1 LTHDSAHHWG
11 DQDFAPGRSHRDVF
25 REVDPGRCHVPGRTL
40 IPASHCG
47 ASVNS
52 QLAHKERIMQ
62 TVKLNNGVE
71 IPILGFGV
79 FQIIDPNEC
88 ERNVIDA
95 IQTGYSHIDTAASY
109 QNEEAVG
116 RGIQQSG
123 VAREKLFIT
132 TKLWIQSNGYEGT
145 LKALENSLKRL
156 QLDYIDLYLIHQPL
170 GDVYGEW
177 RAMEDLY
184 QQGKVRAIGVS
195 NFYPDRIMDLMI
207 HNKITPAVNQI
218 EVNPFQQQIETQ
230 KFLLD
235 NSVQVEAWAP
245 FAEGR
250 NNIFQN
256 EFLLSIAA
264 KYQKSV
270 AQVILRWLVQRGII
284 ALAKSTHKERMLEN
298 ISVFDFEL
306 SAEDMAAMT
315 TLDTKTSSF
324 FDHRDPD
331 KVKWLGNRKL
341 DV

>member
-1 LTHDSAHHWG
+1 
-11 DQDFAPGRSHRDVF
+11 
-25 REVDPGRCHVPGRTL
+25 
-40 IPASHCG
+40 
-47 ASVNS
+47 
-52 QLAHKERIMQ
+52 MQ
-62 TVKLNNGVE
+62 NVKLNNGVE

-79 FQIIDPNEC
+79 FQITDSSEC
-88 ERNVIDA
+88 ERSVVDA

-109 QNEEAVG
+109 LNEEAVG
-116 RGIQQSG
+116 RGIKQSG

-145 LKALENSLKRL
+145 IKAFENSLKRL
-156 QLDYIDLYLIHQPL
+156 QLDYIDLYLIHQPF

-177 RAMEDLY
+177 RAMEELY

-195 NFYPDRIMDLMI
+195 NFPPDRIMDLMI

-218 EVNPFQQQIETQ
+218 EVNPFHQQIDTQ
-230 KFLLD
+230 KFLQD

-256 EFLLSIAA
+256 ELLLSIAA
-264 KYQKSV
+264 KHKKSV
-270 AQVILRWLVQRGII
+270 AQVILRWLLQRGII
-284 ALAKSTHKERMLEN
+284 VLAKSVRKERMIEN

-306 SAEDMAAMT
+306 STEDMAAIT

-324 FDHRDPD
+324 FDHRDPEM
-331 KVKWLGNRKL
+331 VKWLGERKL
-341 DV
+341 DI

>member
-1 LTHDSAHHWG
+1 
-11 DQDFAPGRSHRDVF
+11 
-25 REVDPGRCHVPGRTL
+25 
-40 IPASHCG
+40 
-47 ASVNS
+47 
-52 QLAHKERIMQ
+52 MQ

-79 FQIIDPNEC
+79 FQITDPSEC
-88 ERNVIDA
+88 ERSVVDA

-116 RGIQQSG
+116 RGIKQSG
-123 VAREKLFIT
+123 VPREKLFIT

-145 LKALENSLKRL
+145 LKAFENSLKRL
-156 QLDYIDLYLIHQPL
+156 QLDTIDLYLIHQPF
-170 GDVYGEW
+170 GDVHGEW
-177 RAMEDLY
+177 RAMEELH

-195 NFYPDRIMDLMI
+195 NFYPDRIMDLII
-207 HNKITPAVNQI
+207 HNNITPAVNQI

-230 KFLLD
+230 KFLQD

-256 EFLLSIAA
+256 EILLTIAA
-264 KYQKSV
+264 KHQKSV

-284 ALAKSTHKERMLEN
+284 ALAKSTRKERMIEN

-315 TLDTKTSSF
+315 ALDTKTSSF
-324 FDHRDPD
+324 FDHRNPEM
-331 KVKWLGNRKL
+331 VKWLGTRKL

>member
-1 LTHDSAHHWG
+1 
-11 DQDFAPGRSHRDVF
+11 
-25 REVDPGRCHVPGRTL
+25 
-40 IPASHCG
+40 
-47 ASVNS
+47 
-52 QLAHKERIMQ
+52 MQ
-62 TVKLNNGVE
+62 NVKLNNGVE

-79 FQIIDPNEC
+79 FQITDPTEC
-88 ERNVIDA
+88 ERSVIDA

-116 RGIQQSG
+116 RGIKQSG

-132 TKLWIQSNGYEGT
+132 TKLWIQRNGYEGT
-145 LKALENSLKRL
+145 IIAFENSLERL
-156 QLDYIDLYLIHQPL
+156 QLDYIDLYLIHQPF

-177 RAMEDLY
+177 RAMEELY

-195 NFYPDRIMDLMI
+195 NFLPDRIMDLMV
-207 HNKITPAVNQI
+207 HNQITPAVNQI
-218 EVNPFQQQIETQ
+218 EVNPFQQQIDTQ
-230 KFLLD
+230 KFLQD

-256 EFLLSIAA
+256 ELLLSIAA
-264 KYQKSV
+264 KHKKSV

-284 ALAKSTHKERMLEN
+284 ALSKSTRKERMIEN

-306 SAEDMAAMT
+306 NAEDVAAIT

-324 FDHRDPD
+324 FDHRNPD
-331 KVKWLGNRKL
+331 MVKWLGSRKL